1 MRSLLITVYSVNFW
15 LVLTVTDANGLVGTD
30 SIFLSPNDPQPNAP
44 PVPSI
49 TVSGTSIR
57 DVGQPISFSAQNTND
72 PNLDYVLYSWDFGDG
87 MKATWGLI
95 ENPVLTTHTYSS
107 PGTYTVTVTARDNF
121 GATGSTPQIYSSEL
135 SEF

>member
-1 MRSLLITVYSVNFW
+1 MKLLTIVSRVNFW

-30 SIFLSPNDPQPNAP
+30 NIFLSPNDPQANAP

-49 TVSGTSIR
+49 TVSSTSIR

-87 MKATWGLI
+87 MKVAWGLI
-95 ENPVLTTHTYSS
+95 DNPVLTTHTYSS
-107 PGTYTVTVTARDNF
+107 PGTYTVKVTARDNF
-121 GATGSTPQIYSSEL
+121 GATGSKL
-135 SEF
+135 